1 MGHKHSKGK
10 ISHEDLQYLL
20 SHTTHS
26 KEEIKEWHKGF
37 LEDCPNGELTKE
49 QFVDMYV
56 KIFPGGNAEK
66 FSENVFR
73 TFDTDKSGTIDFREF
88 MLALHVTSSG
98 TPEEKLAWAFKM
110 YDVDG
115 NGGIDFDEMKRT
127 IFAVY
132 EMVGTPAD
140 MTKAEELFLK
150 LDQNSDGYIS
160 QEEFISIIK
169 RDHNLLNIL
178 QKTT

>member
-26 KEEIKEWHKGF
+26 KEEIKVTICHLNIQSHHHHHHQEWHKGF

-115 NGGIDFDEMKRT
+115 NGGIDFDEMKR
-127 IFAVY
+127 
-132 EMVGTPAD
+132 
-140 MTKAEELFLK
+140 
-150 LDQNSDGYIS
+150 
-160 QEEFISIIK
+160 
-169 RDHNLLNIL
+169 
-178 QKTT
+178 